1 MHISYLIRNYVY
13 YPKEVL
19 RITGFLDNERGWAD
33 DTVTR
38 FDGNS
43 YMNI

>member
-19 RITGFLDNERGWAD
+19 HITGFFDNEEEGEQ
-33 DTVTR
+33 T
-38 FDGNS
+38 
-43 YMNI
+43 IQ